1 MRYAQIVIKTGMV
14 IGESYLSGSVSKPN
28 MIPVADD
35 FDLRNKKYINGEWV
49 EFTPAKAEESEEEEE
64 ISEQEL
70 VNAEILLNQ
79 AEILS
84 NQSAADEVLAE
95 ILLNQVAAL

>member
-49 EFTPAKAEESEEEEE
+49 EFTPAKAEESEEE

>member
-49 EFTPAKAEESEEEEE
+49 EFTPATREESEEE